1 MDSSARTQI
10 IPSLDHMQLK
20 ASSTSQVHRAFQV
33 ASSVSLE
40 SSIVSERYP
49 RSTGRKVKLGFACR
63 AVGEVGSTSVAS
75 GGGTNRLV
83 LIMVVTAALGGL
95 LLSYYR

>member
-20 ASSTSQVHRAFQV
+20 AGSTSQVHGAFQV

-40 SSIVSERYP
+40 SSTVSERYP
-49 RSTGRKVKLGFACR
+49 RSTGRKVRLGFVCR

-75 GGGTNRLV
+75 GGGANKLV

-95 LLSYYR
+95 LFSYYR

>member
-20 ASSTSQVHRAFQV
+20 AGSTSQVHGAFQV

-49 RSTGRKVKLGFACR
+49 RSTGRKVRLGFVCR

-75 GGGTNRLV
+75 GGGANKLV

-95 LLSYYR
+95 LFSYYR

>member
-1 MDSSARTQI
+1 MDSSALTQI

-20 ASSTSQVHRAFQV
+20 AGSTSQVHGAFQV

-49 RSTGRKVKLGFACR
+49 RSTGRKVRLGFTCR

-75 GGGTNRLV
+75 GAGTNRLV
-83 LIMVVTAALGGL
+83 LIMVVSAALGRL
-95 LLSYYR
+95 LFG

>member
-20 ASSTSQVHRAFQV
+20 AGSTSQVHGAFQV
-33 ASSVSLE
+33 AGSVSFE
-40 SSIVSERYP
+40 SSIASERYP
-49 RSTGRKVKLGFACR
+49 RSTGRKVRLGFACR

-95 LLSYYR
+95 LFGYYR

>member
-1 MDSSARTQI
+1 MDSSALTQI

-20 ASSTSQVHRAFQV
+20 AGSTSQVHGAFQV

-49 RSTGRKVKLGFACR
+49 RSTGRKVRLGFTCR

-75 GGGTNRLV
+75 GAGTNRLV

-95 LLSYYR
+95 LFG

>member
-20 ASSTSQVHRAFQV
+20 AGSTSQVHGAFQV
-33 ASSVSLE
+33 AGSVSFE
-40 SSIVSERYP
+40 SSIASERYP
-49 RSTGRKVKLGFACR
+49 RPTGRKVRLVFACR
-63 AVGEVGSTSVAS
+63 VVGEVGSTPVAS

-83 LIMVVTAALGGL
+83 LIMVGTAALGGL
-95 LLSYYR
+95 LFGYYR

>member
-1 MDSSARTQI
+1 
-10 IPSLDHMQLK
+10 MQLT
-20 ASSTSQVHRAFQV
+20 ADSTSQVHGAFQV

-40 SSIVSERYP
+40 SSKVSERYP
-49 RSTGRKVKLGFACR
+49 RSTGRKVRLGFACQ

-75 GGGTNRLV
+75 GAGTNRLV

-95 LLSYYR
+95 LFGYYR

>member
-1 MDSSARTQI
+1 MDSSALTQI
-10 IPSLDHMQLK
+10 IPSPDHMQLK
-20 ASSTSQVHRAFQV
+20 AGSTSQVHGAFQV

-49 RSTGRKVKLGFACR
+49 RSTGRKVRLGFTCR

-75 GGGTNRLV
+75 GAGTNRLV

-95 LLSYYR
+95 LFG

>member
-1 MDSSARTQI
+1 MDSSAQTQI
-10 IPSLDHMQLK
+10 IPSLNHMQLK
-20 ASSTSQVHRAFQV
+20 AGSTSQVHGAG
-33 ASSVSLE
+33 SVSLE
-40 SSIVSERYP
+40 SSIATERYP
-49 RSTGRKVKLGFACR
+49 RSTGRKVRLRFACR

-95 LLSYYR
+95 LFGYYR

>member
-1 MDSSARTQI
+1 MDSSTRTQI
-10 IPSLDHMQLK
+10 IPSLSHMQLK
-20 ASSTSQVHRAFQV
+20 APSTSQVHGAFQV

-49 RSTGRKVKLGFACR
+49 RSTGRKVRLGFVCR

-75 GGGTNRLV
+75 GAGTNRLV

-95 LLSYYR
+95 LFGYYR

>member
-20 ASSTSQVHRAFQV
+20 AGSTSQVHGAFQV

-40 SSIVSERYP
+40 SSTVSERYP
-49 RSTGRKVKLGFACR
+49 RSTGRKVRLGFVCR

-75 GGGTNRLV
+75 GGGTNKLV

-95 LLSYYR
+95 LFSYYR

>member
-10 IPSLDHMQLK
+10 IPVPHAAQSWLHQSGPRGFSGGQFGLLGVVK
-20 ASSTSQVHRAFQV
+20 SQRTLSSFYRAKSQAG
-33 ASSVSLE
+33 
-40 SSIVSERYP
+40 I
-49 RSTGRKVKLGFACR
+49 ACQ

-75 GGGTNRLV
+75 GAGTNRLV

-95 LLSYYR
+95 LFGYYR

>member
-20 ASSTSQVHRAFQV
+20 AGSTSQVHGAFQV

-40 SSIVSERYP
+40 SSIVSERYS
-49 RSTGRKVKLGFACR
+49 RFTGRKVRLGFACR

-75 GGGTNRLV
+75 GAGTNRLV

-95 LLSYYR
+95 LFGYYR